1 MKLLITGG
9 LGFLGCHLAI
19 KLAKDKH
26 EVIVVDNLP
35 LSDEDLY
42 TSNLLKLTNVQI
54 LRCNLLE
61 ENLDANLFE
70 GLDCIIHLAAILGVD
85 NVLSNP
91 KKTLDLNYRLLFNVL
106 EAAKLNVDIKF
117 IFASTSEVYAQS
129 VEEGIATIPT
139 PEETNIIL
147 PELRNARTTYMISKL
162 YGECLTH
169 NSNVSPI
176 IIRPHNLYGPRM
188 GMRHVIPQLID
199 RIRST
204 PKGGSLDVYSPEHTR
219 TFCFIED
226 AVKQISS
233 LVYKEDLNKSVFNI
247 GTEAP
252 EIKIFEL
259 AEMLASM
266 MYREDIHLVKAGITQ
281 GSPSRRCPDTKR
293 IDQIMDD
300 THRVSL
306 EEGLKATLSYYTK
319 S

>member
-1 MKLLITGG
+1 M
-9 LGFLGCHLAI
+9 
-19 KLAKDKH
+19 
-26 EVIVVDNLP
+26 VDNLP
-35 LSDEDLY
+35 VSDEDHY
-42 TSNLLKLTNVQI
+42 TSNLLKLNNVQI

-61 ENLDANLFE
+61 KNLDVKLFE

-91 KKTLDLNYRLLFNVL
+91 RKTLDLNYRLLYNVL
-106 EAAKLNVDIKF
+106 ETAKSNVGIRF

-139 PEETNIIL
+139 PEETNIVL
-147 PELRNARTTYMISKL
+147 PELSNARTTYMISKL

-169 NSNVSPI
+169 NSNVEPI

-204 PKGGSLDVYSPEHTR
+204 PKGGSLEVFSPEHTR
-219 TFCFIED
+219 TFCYVED
-226 AVKQISS
+226 AVRQICA
-233 LVYKEDLNKSVFNI
+233 LAFREDLKENVFNI
-247 GTEAP
+247 GTETP

-259 AEMLASM
+259 ADKIAKM
-266 MYREDIHLVKAGITQ
+266 MYRGDIRLVKGGITQ

-293 IDQIMDD
+293 IDQIMGD
-300 THRVSL
+300 TNRVSL
-306 EEGLKATLSYYTK
+306 EEGLKATLSYYIK